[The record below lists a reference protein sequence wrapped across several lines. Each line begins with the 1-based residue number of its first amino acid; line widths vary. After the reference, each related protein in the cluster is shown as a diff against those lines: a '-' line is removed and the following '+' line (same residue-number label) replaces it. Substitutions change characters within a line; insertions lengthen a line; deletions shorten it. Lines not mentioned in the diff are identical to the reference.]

1 MLTNVNVIDK
11 TAYINGCWVEPGSRP
26 SKDHFSPLNAE
37 LLVGRSLQLSMED
50 VDQAVQGAKEAL
62 PNWSSLSGTQRA
74 NFLFKAAQKL
84 EDHLEELAQLLT
96 VEMGKPIGE
105 ARGEVNRAV
114 VLFRYYAG
122 EGLRS
127 IGEVLPSTD
136 GVSHLYTTRV
146 PLGVVGLITPWN
158 FPVAIPVWKM
168 APALIFGN
176 TVVWKPAEHSTITAS
191 KLMQLLEESGLPKG
205 VVQLVSGSGSVVGQR
220 ILDHPDVT
228 GISFTGS
235 DAVGKQVSQAA
246 SSRHAKYQLEMGGK
260 NATIVLA
267 DADLERAA
275 DVIISAAMRSAGQ
288 KCTATSRV
296 IVEKSVKEQLTSLLI
311 ERANRIK
318 LSNPL
323 KNDCYLGPV
332 VSKRQYESILNFIQ
346 IGIREGAQVLAGGKA
361 KTEGEFAKGYY
372 IEPTILDHVDPQSTL
387 AQEEIFGPVLV
398 INEADHLDHAI
409 DLANSVRYG
418 LAAAVFT
425 QNQKHIHHFVN
436 RIEAGLI
443 KVNGE
448 TAGVEPQAPFGG
460 MKLSSSYSREQGRAA
475 IEFFTQVK
483 TVVITP

>member
-1 MLTNVNVIDK
+1 MQTYVNVIES
-11 TAYINGCWVEPGSRP
+11 TAYINGCWLEPGSRP
-26 SKDHFSPLNAE
+26 VKAHYSPLNTE
-37 LLVGRSLQLSMED
+37 LLVGSSTQLSTAD
-50 VDQAVQGAKEAL
+50 VDLAVQSAKQAL
-62 PNWSSLSGTQRA
+62 PSWSALSGMQRA
-74 NFLFKAAQKL
+74 NYLFKAAQML
-84 EDHLEELAQLLT
+84 EDHQEELAQLLT
-96 VEMGKPIGE
+96 AEMGKPLGE

-114 VLFRYYAG
+114 VLLRYYAG

-127 IGEVLPSTD
+127 IGDVLPATD
-136 GVSHLYTTRV
+136 GISHLYTTRV

-158 FPVAIPVWKM
+158 FPVAIPVWKL

-176 TVVWKPAEHSTITAS
+176 TVVWKPAEHATIAAAR
-191 KLMQLLEESGLPKG
+191 LMQLLEASGLPPG
-205 VVQLVSGSGSVVGQR
+205 VVQLVSGSGAVVGQR
-220 ILDHPDVT
+220 ILDHLDVT

-235 DAVGKQVSQAA
+235 DAVGQQVAQAA
-246 SSRHAKYQLEMGGK
+246 TARHAKYQLEMGGK

-275 DVIISAAMRSAGQ
+275 DTIISAAMRSAGQ

-296 IVEKSVKEQLTSLLI
+296 IIEKPVKAQLTSLLV
-311 ERANRIK
+311 ERAKRIQ
-318 LSNPL
+318 LSDPR
-323 KNDCYLGPV
+323 DSGCYLGPV
-332 VSKRQYESILNFIQ
+332 VSQRQYASILDFIQ
-346 IGIREGAQVLAGGKA
+346 SGVREGAEIVAGGQA
-361 KTEGEFAKGYY
+361 KMEGEFAKGYY
-372 IEPTILDHVDPQSTL
+372 IEPTILDRVDPQSTL

-398 INEADHLDHAI
+398 IHEADDLDHAI
-409 DLANSVRYG
+409 QLANGVRYG
-418 LAAAVFT
+418 LAAAIFT
-425 QNQKHIHHFVN
+425 HSHKHIHHFVN